1 MRYSKVLRYSPL
13 VLVVGAALVYLGLF
27 VLNLVYNPLAAGAN
41 TAPTGTYNFYEIG
54 GDDIW
59 NWDFLSESAEDDNVD
74 WSMRFVFGDNAE
86 IDKVKDHLAGC

>member
-41 TAPTGTYNFYEIG
+41 TAPTGTG
-54 GDDIW
+54 VGW
-59 NWDFLSESAEDDNVD
+59 Q
-74 WSMRFVFGDNAE
+74 
-86 IDKVKDHLAGC
+86 